1 MPALLFFFALL
12 FYLGAPLSAETHLQR
27 YRELQ
32 ALSIQGQKQSAEL
45 MASLKRS
52 EMLLEKQK
60 QERMSERQLLQKSLD
75 TVSSE
80 LEVSTALLNES
91 KSSLERALKNAT
103 DAEKR
108 IAKVEKDKQ
117 KQERRAAILAVLS
130 LIEACLLVGFVAY
143 LKLTPY
149 LKRIGQ
155 FVHPP

>member
-27 YRELQ
+27 YKELQ

-45 MASLKRS
+45 MESLKRS
-52 EMLLEKQK
+52 EMMLEKQK
-60 QERMSERQLLQKSLD
+60 QERMSERQLLQQKLD

-91 KSSLERALKNAT
+91 KSSLERALQNAK
-103 DAEKR
+103 DAEKE
-108 IAKVEKDKQ
+108 IARAEKDKQ
-117 KQERRAAILAVLS
+117 AQERRAAILAVLS
-130 LIEACLLVGFVAY
+130 IIEACLLVGLVAY
-143 LKLTPY
+143 LKLKPY
-149 LKRIGQ
+149 MKRIGQ